1 MFPHVVLILTLY
13 GERSEIILVHGEIDN
28 PAIAGNGEG
37 HDDAMQKNIPLN
49 KPKWPTLLRTVNF
62 RPGPN
67 DFKRTGATAAPANA
81 IVAPANT
88 IQQQASVERSNLSA
102 VVENKVKYEV
112 KLVIHAILLICSK
125 WISAKRNLRDKNLK
139 RDEIQ
144 EIMCE
149 KHYSNAEP
157 LKKRNL

>member
-1 MFPHVVLILTLY
+1 MTLY
-13 GERSEIILVHGEIDN
+13 GERSEMILVHGEIDN
-28 PAIAGNGEG
+28 PAIAGTGEG

-102 VVENKVKYEV
+102 VVEKQGE
-112 KLVIHAILLICSK
+112 IRGE
-125 WISAKRNLRDKNLK
+125 ISDTCNTVDLFEMDFG
-139 RDEIQ
+139 
-144 EIMCE
+144 
-149 KHYSNAEP
+149 
-157 LKKRNL
+157 KKESSR